1 MFELSILLVLVAMG
15 WGLWELNRIWDQ
27 QTHDQT
33 TFQATLHQ
41 RLGEQLKDF
50 QNRLTAQEDR
60 WTGAW
65 QNQAVNQSNVL
76 KSFFD
81 MQMTTKLREGYLSV
95 AERLQA
101 DAPEIQQ
108 ALLRYAATTN
118 AVDLDLQERKR
129 QELKDWL
136 RALRVHLDTERL
148 ISRSQE
154 LITNGTNSVSIDLG
168 SLCREVENRL
178 TNYLAKADL
187 ICTLA
192 RNPAPTSLKMN
203 EEIAGAGKQFAGL
216 MAMAE
221 QARADAGKIELSLPP
236 PASPAAEFKREM
248 LETEKEARALAA
260 PPAVKDYSTQLQ
272 AVFYALLGSIFG
284 LSLFLITAIYRRVV
298 VERLRSRLRE
308 SATENKLAHLGQL
321 AAWLAHEIKQPL
333 TAINAWLWT
342 LQKGVTED
350 MPGHRGTT
358 AIRKEINRLD
368 QIVKDFL
375 RFTQPAPP
383 KLVPVR
389 AEPVLREVL
398 DLLGPQLERQR
409 IELNLETPPK
419 TQFCA
424 DPQQLKQVLINL
436 VQNAADSIEHDGK
449 ITLRARNDTSELNGR
464 SAEVIVIEVE
474 DNGPGIP
481 PDVQQR
487 LFDPFFSTKEDGTG
501 LGLPISANIIDRHG
515 GALRFT
521 TEPGKGT
528 AFGIVLPIVQE
539 AA

>member
-1 MFELSILLVLVAMG
+1 MPTRRRKPGRDLAHFFLFNFHIKTRTGISLPLFGLLIFLVLVAMG

-216 MAMAE
+216 MALAE
-221 QARADAGKIELSLPP
+221 QAPAAAGKTDLSLPP

-308 SATENKLAHLGQL
+308 
-321 AAWLAHEIKQPL
+321 
-333 TAINAWLWT
+333 
-342 LQKGVTED
+342 
-350 MPGHRGTT
+350 
-358 AIRKEINRLD
+358 
-368 QIVKDFL
+368 
-375 RFTQPAPP
+375 
-383 KLVPVR
+383 
-389 AEPVLREVL
+389 
-398 DLLGPQLERQR
+398 
-409 IELNLETPPK
+409 
-419 TQFCA
+419 
-424 DPQQLKQVLINL
+424 
-436 VQNAADSIEHDGK
+436 
-449 ITLRARNDTSELNGR
+449 
-464 SAEVIVIEVE
+464 
-474 DNGPGIP
+474 
-481 PDVQQR
+481 
-487 LFDPFFSTKEDGTG
+487 
-501 LGLPISANIIDRHG
+501 
-515 GALRFT
+515 
-521 TEPGKGT
+521 
-528 AFGIVLPIVQE
+528 
-539 AA
+539 